1 MYRSMNLKG
10 FLAILGVMVLLFLAL
25 HAVLRGAVNNK
36 AEEEKLLRIQKT
48 RLEEEN
54 KDLSNRLDVVGTEA
68 YIMSSAVKDYAYVRQ
83 DAIRFEFTNP
93 EALYAYTDEELQIL
107 MDEMNN

>member
-10 FLAILGVMVLLFLAL
+10 FLAILGVMLLIFLIVHSVLQ
-25 HAVLRGAVNNK
+25 GAVNNK
-36 AEEEKLLRIQKT
+36 AEEEKMLRIQKT

-54 KDLSNRLDVVGTEA
+54 KDLSNRLDIIGTDA
-68 YIMSSAVKDYAYVRQ
+68 YIMSSAVRDYAYVRR

-107 MDEMNN
+107 MDEMND